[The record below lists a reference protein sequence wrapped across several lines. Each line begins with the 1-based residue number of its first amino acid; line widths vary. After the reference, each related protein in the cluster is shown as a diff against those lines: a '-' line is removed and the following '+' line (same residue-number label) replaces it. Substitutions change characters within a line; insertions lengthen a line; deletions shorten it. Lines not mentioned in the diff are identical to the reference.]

1 MTEEFER
8 DKDNYFLSRMN
19 VEVISKRFRRIKKIQ
34 ICVFYLHWSIKTK
47 DTIFQNDI
55 TPLIRNTSEYDLNKA
70 SEYVKNTYIV
80 LL

>member
-1 MTEEFER
+1 MKEVFER
-8 DKDNYFLSRMN
+8 DKDNYLLSGSN
-19 VEVISKRFRRIKKIQ
+19 IEVISKRFRRIKKIQ
-34 ICVFYLHWSIKTK
+34 ICVFYLQWSIKTK

-55 TPLIRNTSEYDLNKA
+55 TPLIRNTSEYGLNKA